1 MKHPDS
7 SPRVLL
13 LGSESGFCFHAL
25 GALLEARVQ
34 VAGVLIAAGE
44 DATPPRPVLRGAMP
58 VSQPG
63 SVRDF
68 AAREGIAP
76 ISCIDTLEAQALE
89 RAQAVSPD
97 VLLLACLPERLDLF
111 WLELAPAGC
120 FNIHPSL
127 LPRYRGPAPL
137 FWQLRDGCQ
146 ETGVTVHR
154 VEARLDAGPILV
166 QEKHAID
173 PDDTLATLNARLAAA
188 GASVFAAALD
198 TIAVGTAELK
208 AQDEAKTSH
217 FPWPRQADFSLEPQ
231 WTAAR
236 AFRFVRATRLLGQ
249 PYRMET
255 QDGTL
260 LLERPLGFDA
270 GATLN
275 SAFTEEEGVLT
286 IRFSQGVMRAVGR
299 RQA

>member
-1 MKHPDS
+1 MNPPES

-63 SVRDF
+63 SVADF
-68 AAREGIAP
+68 ADREGIATIP
-76 ISCIDTLEAQALE
+76 CIDTLEAQALK

-127 LPRYRGPAPL
+127 LPQYRGPAPL
-137 FWQLRDGCQ
+137 FWQLRDGSL

-154 VEARLDAGPILV
+154 VEARMDTGPILV
-166 QEKHAID
+166 QEKHVID
-173 PDDTLATLNARLAAA
+173 PEDTLATLNARLAAA
-188 GASVFAAALD
+188 GALAFAAALD
-198 TIAVGTAELK
+198 AIVAGTAELK
-208 AQDEAKTSH
+208 AQDEAKASH
-217 FPWPRQADFSLEPQ
+217 QPWPRQEDFSLDPQ
-231 WTAAR
+231 WPAAR
-236 AFRFVRATRLLGQ
+236 AFRFVRATQLLGQ
-249 PYRMET
+249 PYRVET

-270 GATLN
+270 GATVD
-275 SAFTEEEGVLT
+275 SAFTEREGVLT
-286 IRFSQGVMRAVGR
+286 IRFSEGVMRAVGK